1 MGSKGEGTLRG
12 RAVLTEKVGQAL
24 EPIDFVIYSL
34 WLPDLVQCDRCHTV
48 RVIGA
53 AIQSHRKRLRKN
65 CMREEEVTELCPLEK
80 RSGVSLA

>member
-1 MGSKGEGTLRG
+1 MGSKGEGALRG
-12 RAVLTEKVGQAL
+12 RAVLTERVGQAL

-53 AIQSHRKRLRKN
+53 AVQSHRKRLRKKIAWEK
-65 CMREEEVTELCPLEK
+65 RKSELCPLEK